1 VKAQVLFRDRRG
13 RVQPFSL
20 RGAESV
26 IGRDTGIAVPISRD
40 GVSRRHARIVVEGG
54 EYVLEDLDST
64 NGTFLN
70 GQQVARDALRHLD
83 VISLGKDL
91 DLIFLLRGDEARTI
105 RKVGVLDAALL
116 RDAPGAGPEPI
127 PPGEVTLGR
136 STACNIVSPQGAVSK
151 IHCRIVRTQTQVT
164 VEDLGSSNG
173 TFVNGE
179 RLMTAILHDGD
190 SLGLASVEVY
200 KVIIQLGEVATSG
213 IHDAPAAP
221 RTGEH
226 RRFSGDWK
234 TRYEWDP
241 AEREEIEKLQKQ
253 LRLEDAQRQ
262 AAAGSGTVKQGAVT
276 PPKKGAAPSPSP
288 KSAPPAAPAKGLP
301 QPTPSK
307 TPQAAPSP
315 AKPTRPA
322 PGPAERP
329 TPAVP
334 KELSKA
340 PAATP
345 GPPPAPAKAPT
356 ASAPPVAVPTTPPEP
371 PPKPTVAKAA
381 AATPPGK
388 ITGIRLRS
396 GDIDVALTETGA
408 HEVGRAKEAA
418 VRVRNP
424 TVSRQHARLI
434 ISDDR
439 GVAYVQD
446 RGGANGTRLNGVA
459 ITEIKLL
466 NDGDSITVGEVE
478 LKVTILRE

>member
-1 VKAQVLFRDRRG
+1 VKAQILFRDRRG
-13 RVQPFSL
+13 KVQPFSL
-20 RGAESV
+20 KGAESV

-40 GVSRRHARIVVEGG
+40 GVSRRHARILVEGA

-91 DLIFLLRGDEARTI
+91 DLIFLLRADEARTI

-179 RLMTAILHDGD
+179 RLMTAVLHDGD
-190 SLGLASVEVY
+190 TLGLASVEVF
-200 KVIIQLGEVATSG
+200 KVVIQLGEVATSG
-213 IHDAPAAP
+213 IHEAPAAP

-262 AAAGSGTVKQGAVT
+262 VAAGSGTVKQAAVT
-276 PPKKGAAPSPSP
+276 PPRKGAA
-288 KSAPPAAPAKGLP
+288 PAAPAKKP
-301 QPTPSK
+301 
-307 TPQAAPSP
+307 AAPAVAKPPAPAP
-315 AKPTRPA
+315 AK
-322 PGPAERP
+322 AEP
-329 TPAVP
+329 P
-334 KELSKA
+334 KA
-340 PAATP
+340 PAPPPAKADAP
-345 GPPPAPAKAPT
+345 KPAGPKPAAPREAPKPPEAKPVAPPAPAKAPT
-356 ASAPPVAVPTTPPEP
+356 APMPPVAAPAAKPAPT
-371 PPKPTVAKAA
+371 KPAA
-381 AATPPGK
+381 PATTGK
-388 ITGIRLRS
+388 IVEVRLS
-396 GDIDVALTETGA
+396 AAEVDVGLTETGA

-424 TVSRQHARLI
+424 TVSRQHARII

-466 NDGDSITVGEVE
+466 NDGDSVTVGEVE
-478 LKVTILRE
+478 LKVSIRRE

>member
-1 VKAQVLFRDRRG
+1 MKAQVLFRDRRG

-20 RGAESV
+20 KGAESV

-91 DLIFLLRGDEARTI
+91 DLIFLLRADEARTI

-116 RDAPGAGPEPI
+116 RDAPGAGPEPV

-190 SLGLASVEVY
+190 TLGLASVEVY

-213 IHDAPAAP
+213 IHEAPAAP

-262 AAAGSGTVKQGAVT
+262 VAAGSGTAKQAAVA
-276 PPKKGAAPSPSP
+276 PPRKGAAPAAPAKKPAAPAVAKPPAPAPAKVEPPKAAARPPAEADAPKPASP
-288 KSAPPAAPAKGLP
+288 KAASPREAPKAPEAKPVAPPAAAKAPTAPMPPAAPAR
-301 QPTPSK
+301 
-307 TPQAAPSP
+307 AAPPPRPPAAQPASP
-315 AKPTRPA
+315 A
-322 PGPAERP
+322 
-329 TPAVP
+329 
-334 KELSKA
+334 
-340 PAATP
+340 
-345 GPPPAPAKAPT
+345 
-356 ASAPPVAVPTTPPEP
+356 TT
-371 PPKPTVAKAA
+371 
-381 AATPPGK
+381 GK
-388 ITGIRLRS
+388 IVEVRLRAA
-396 GDIDVALTETGA
+396 DVDVGLTETGA

-424 TVSRQHARLI
+424 TVSRQHARII

-459 ITEIKLL
+459 ITEIKLM
-466 NDGDSITVGEVE
+466 NDGDGVTVGEVE
-478 LKVTILRE
+478 LKVSIRRE

>member
-1 VKAQVLFRDRRG
+1 VKAQILFRDRRG
-13 RVQPFSL
+13 KVQPFSL
-20 RGAESV
+20 KGAESV

-40 GVSRRHARIVVEGG
+40 GVSRRHARIVVEGA

-83 VISLGKDL
+83 VIGLGKDL
-91 DLIFLLRGDEARTI
+91 DLIFLLRPDEARTI

-136 STACNIVSPQGAVSK
+136 STACNIVAPQGAVSK

-179 RLMTAILHDGD
+179 RLMTAVLHDGD
-190 SLGLASVEVY
+190 TLGLASVEVF
-200 KVIIQLGEVATSG
+200 KVVIQLGEVATSG
-213 IHDAPAAP
+213 IHEAPAAP

-262 AAAGSGTVKQGAVT
+262 AAAGSSTAKQAAVT
-276 PPKKGAAPSPSP
+276 PPKKGAGAP
-288 KSAPPAAPAKGLP
+288 APAAQAK
-301 QPTPSK
+301 K
-307 TPQAAPSP
+307 PSP
-315 AKPTRPA
+315 AAVGPKPTA
-322 PGPAERP
+322 G
-329 TPAVP
+329 
-334 KELSKA
+334 
-340 PAATP
+340 
-345 GPPPAPAKAPT
+345 APAKA
-356 ASAPPVAVPTTPPEP
+356 E
-371 PPKPTVAKAA
+371 PPKPTAPPPTKADA
-381 AATPPGK
+381 PRPVPPKEAPKPPAVKPASPSAPANAPTAPMPPVVGPTAATPPPPRPAAAKPTPPAATGK
-388 ITGIRLRS
+388 IVEVRLRAA
-396 GDIDVALTETGA
+396 DVDVGLTETGA

-418 VRVRNP
+418 VRVKNP
-424 TVSRQHARLI
+424 TVSRQHARI
-434 ISDDR
+434 IVSDDR

-466 NDGDSITVGEVE
+466 NDGDSVTVGEVE
-478 LKVTILRE
+478 LKVSIRRE